1 MRILLF
7 VYFILSSS
15 VVWAFQVKPMVA
27 ELQPSGSQS
36 QKTIRILNTTS
47 SPLTIE
53 TSAFSLKINEEGKE
67 QLTASDN
74 DFLIIPMTAIIPA
87 GKSQSVI
94 VRYIG
99 EPLLESSKAYRIF
112 IDQVAVN
119 LDANMQSGMGMSF
132 SFRTLF
138 NVVPKNAEA
147 KVVVISKQQI
157 TPDMWQVLFEN
168 KGNKYARVSKA
179 QWKINNGEQKLQLEG
194 QELSKALTD
203 TIVLPHSKRNLLI
216 KIPPQFNADKS
227 ELEVLF

>member
-7 VYFILSSS
+7 VYFIFSSS

-27 ELQPSGSQS
+27 ELQPSGNQS

-112 IDQVAVN
+112 VDQVAVN

-132 SFRTLF
+132 SFR
-138 NVVPKNAEA
+138 
-147 KVVVISKQQI
+147 
-157 TPDMWQVLFEN
+157 
-168 KGNKYARVSKA
+168 
-179 QWKINNGEQKLQLEG
+179 KL
-194 QELSKALTD
+194 
-203 TIVLPHSKRNLLI
+203 
-216 KIPPQFNADKS
+216 
-227 ELEVLF
+227 